1 MNVLAFILIHSHN
14 GKKPNQDRI
23 LLYYNE
29 NENLILAGIFDGHGI
44 NGHTIASFIR
54 ESFFISFIQ
63 LLNNNQFSID
73 LKIEKALQMAIQ
85 NLQNDT
91 SINSKRSGCTA
102 SILIFHFNQ
111 QNNLII
117 NSLNIGDSE

>member
-1 MNVLAFILIHSHN
+1 M
-14 GKKPNQDRI
+14 
-23 LLYYNE
+23 YYNE
-29 NENLILAGIFDGHGI
+29 NESIILAGIFDGHG
-44 NGHTIASFIR
+44 NDGHTIASFIR

-63 LLNNNQFSID
+63 LFNNNQLEID

-85 NLQNDT
+85 NLQNET

-102 SILIFHFNQ
+102 SILFFHFNQ